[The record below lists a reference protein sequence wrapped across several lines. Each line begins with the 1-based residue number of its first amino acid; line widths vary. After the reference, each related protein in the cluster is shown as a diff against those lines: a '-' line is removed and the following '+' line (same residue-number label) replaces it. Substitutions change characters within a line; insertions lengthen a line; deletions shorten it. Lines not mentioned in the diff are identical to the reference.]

1 MFNAVVVAGG
11 GKPEIL
17 TEQEGVSNKAFI
29 KIHGRP
35 LLAYILAALEGAPSV
50 ERIIV
55 VGPVEELE
63 DLRLEGYNFEVVP
76 EKKTSMLDNLAA
88 GLEVVDQDRLSLIV
102 TGDIPLLTAAVIEE
116 FLTLCSPHD
125 LEFYYPVLTRE
136 DCLQRFPETER
147 TYVSLKD
154 GYITGGN
161 IGLISTS
168 WFLANRSRLELFIS
182 YRKKP
187 IKLLRILPFSLFF
200 KHLRK
205 TLAVS
210 DLETSLSKLLKLK
223 ARAIFCSCVEI
234 GVDVDKV
241 SDLEVVK
248 KALQPQG

>member
-1 MFNAVVVAGG
+1 MFNAVVIAGG
-11 GKPEIL
+11 GKTETL

-29 KIHGRP
+29 SIHGRP

-55 VGPVEELE
+55 VGPVNELE

-88 GLEVVDQDRLSLIV
+88 GLEVVDQDRLSLVV

-116 FLTLCSPHD
+116 FIALCSPHD

-187 IKLLRILPFSLFF
+187 LKLLRILPFSLFF

-205 TLAVS
+205 TLTVF